1 MIIKRKIGS
10 MIEDNKNEF
19 RDDEFEI
26 LFEEPSQKI
35 QTQDSINS
43 DGDEYK
49 DVFLYI

>member
-1 MIIKRKIGS
+1 MR
-10 MIEDNKNEF
+10 ENNKNEYK
-19 RDDEFEI
+19 DDEFEI

-35 QTQDSINS
+35 LTQGSINS